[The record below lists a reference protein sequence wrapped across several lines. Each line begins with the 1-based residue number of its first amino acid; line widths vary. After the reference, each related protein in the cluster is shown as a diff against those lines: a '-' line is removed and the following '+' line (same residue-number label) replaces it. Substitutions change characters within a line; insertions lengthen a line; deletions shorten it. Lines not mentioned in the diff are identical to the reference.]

1 MLLRPFRALTIL
13 LAFAGLLAL
22 IWAARATPRAT
33 TSAGAITPA
42 MNFAY
47 VRLTGVVVDFP
58 AVEPDGSYL
67 SFRVAD
73 ADGVV
78 RAQAYRAAASALLAA
93 SAIPSPGDEAQIEG
107 TLRIRDG
114 EAALVVNSADG
125 VVLTRRTAD
134 LIGLAGLDGLPL
146 GQRVAVI
153 GQIRRVRE
161 AGALRILTLRDGN
174 AEADAVMSLDL
185 PGGEQEAPPILGSWA
200 RATGG
205 VGEYRG
211 RRQLLLMPGGL
222 APAFAPAPVP
232 RPVSAI
238 SRVLLGDWVTTQA
251 RVSRLAPF
259 KGGIRI
265 GLAGDEGS
273 ELTMTLF
280 DSVWTAVPFSETLAA
295 GDPLVVS
302 GRLTEYRGAL
312 ELQPEIAPDIVLAGR

>member
-1 MLLRPFRALTIL
+1 MLLRPFRALTL
-13 LAFAGLLAL
+13 VLALGGLLAL
-22 IWAARATPRAT
+22 IWAARATPRT
-33 TSAGAITPA
+33 VTSAGAITPA

-47 VRLTGVVVDFP
+47 VRLSGVVVDFP
-58 AVEPDGSYL
+58 AIEPDGSYL

-78 RAQAYRAAASALLAA
+78 RAQAYRAAALGLLAA
-93 SAIPSPGDEAQIEG
+93 DAIPSPGDEAQIEG

-114 EAALVVNSADG
+114 EAALVVNNADG
-125 VVLTRRTAD
+125 VVLIRKSAE
-134 LIGLAGLDGLPL
+134 LVGLAGLDGLGL
-146 GQRVAVI
+146 GQRAAVL

-161 AGALRILTLRDGN
+161 VGGLRILTLRDGN

-185 PGGEQEAPPILGSWA
+185 PGGERETSPVVGTWA

-222 APAFAPAPVP
+222 AAEGAPAQSP
-232 RPVSAI
+232 RPVSAV
-238 SRVLLGDWVTTQA
+238 SSALLGDWVTTEA

-265 GLAGDEGS
+265 GLASDEGS

-280 DSVWTAVPFSETLAA
+280 DSVWTVLPFSSTLAT
-295 GDPLVVS
+295 GDGLVVS

-312 ELQPEIAPDIVLAGR
+312 ELQPEIAPDVVLAGR